1 MTARL
6 ASPLL
11 ALILCAPWLAACPG
25 APGGARSAAPPPADL
40 TTPGMAAARATF
52 ECAAPADAGALRAT
66 GERHGRQW
74 YAVPPGFT
82 VFGLPVR
89 ELGLMS
95 PVGRG
100 SQTIATVR
108 ATSAAVLAAVRVR
121 IPDVRVTHPGPDPD
135 NQADTGYDNLAWG
148 LSGRMRLQAEGAET
162 YLICDGDWDTPS
174 AAPN

>member
-1 MTARL
+1 MTKRL

-25 APGGARSAAPPPADL
+25 APGGAGSAAPPPVNL
-40 TTPGMAAARATF
+40 TTPGLAAARATF
-52 ECAAPADAGALRAT
+52 ECAVPPDAGALRAT
-66 GERHGRQW
+66 GEKHGHQW

-95 PVGRG
+95 PVSRR
-100 SQTIATVR
+100 SQTIAAVS
-108 ATSAAVLAAVRVR
+108 APSAAVLAAVKARL
-121 IPDVRVTHPGPDPD
+121 PDIRVTHPGPDPH
-135 NQADTGYDNLAWG
+135 NQADTGYEYLAWG
-148 LSGRMRLQAEGAET
+148 ASGSMRLQAEGAET
-162 YLICDGDWDTPS
+162 YLICDGDWDTPG